1 MQKAIEKKVL
11 CKFGKRWIYI
21 NYSLFDQKIKTLS
34 INPMKLSFFEIYP
47 NGQRKKHIQTAK
59 LADRVYARGIVGYV
73 QSISW
78 NFIIIIF
85 FWTHGTNYEEQ
96 MFLFQILISFVIMKK
111 KTKVSKTENFLLN
124 KERDTYENIGVV
136 NFLVVYLGVSR
147 ICVILNYLSLLLPHI
162 KEKKGFPGNKQK

>member
-1 MQKAIEKKVL
+1 
-11 CKFGKRWIYI
+11 
-21 NYSLFDQKIKTLS
+21 
-34 INPMKLSFFEIYP
+34 
-47 NGQRKKHIQTAK
+47 
-59 LADRVYARGIVGYV
+59 
-73 QSISW
+73 
-78 NFIIIIF
+78 
-85 FWTHGTNYEEQ
+85 
-96 MFLFQILISFVIMKK
+96 MKK